1 MRGSRSDTERFA
13 RYRAVLDA
21 LVAKESFRKPDIY
34 PSFKPEEKAF
44 IGRIISALNKDG
56 YLSQNG
62 AKSNPSFTWTEKKKD
77 FNVGRW
83 IDQRIFTPT
92 VKRAPTSDRPRER
105 LLRLGPAEL
114 KTAELLAILV
124 RAGLQ
129 GESAMQVGEKLA
141 ARFGNDLHALSLK
154 ARGELKQISK
164 AIGETAYCQIMA
176 ALELGKRMAGQ
187 VKSSAEK
194 VEKVSSTADGL
205 AFCKRHFARLAQEGA
220 KEEFHVVLLDQKHHV
235 IKTAQITVGLSNQ
248 SLAHPREVFRPAI
261 QESASA
267 VILVHNHPSGDPT
280 PSQEDKTITKELKGA
295 AEILRVRLLDHI
307 ILGKNRALSMA
318 EEKIF

>member
-1 MRGSRSDTERFA
+1 MRAKSDTERFA
-13 RYRAVLDA
+13 RYQAVVEA
-21 LVAKESFRKPDIY
+21 LSAKNPFRKSEIY
-34 PSFKPEEKAF
+34 PSFKTDEKPF
-44 IGRIISALNKDG
+44 IGRVISELTHDG
-56 YLSQNG
+56 YLSENG
-62 AKSNPSFTWTEKKKD
+62 PKSNPSLSWTEKKRD
-77 FNVGRW
+77 FNPGRW
-83 IDQRIFTPT
+83 IDQRVFTPT
-92 VKRAPTSDRPRER
+92 VKRSPSSDRPRER

-114 KTAELLAILV
+114 KTSELMAILV
-124 RAGLQ
+124 RAGVQ

-141 ARFGNDLHALSLK
+141 ARFGNDLHALSVK

-187 VKSSAEK
+187 VESSAEK
-194 VEKVSSTADGL
+194 IERVLSTADAL

-235 IKTAQITVGLSNQ
+235 IKTERITVGLSNQ
-248 SLAHPREVFRPAI
+248 SLVHPREVFRPAI

-267 VILVHNHPSGDPT
+267 IVLVHNHPSGDPT

-295 AEILRVRLLDHI
+295 AEVLRVRLLDHI
-307 ILGKNRALSMA
+307 ILGKDRALSMA